1 MLIGLTLIKSPSKIV
16 ADLCCTGARWLNFE
30 KFHRGATIPSIFSL
44 CTWFTRCIFSFFF
57 RSILVK
63 IDFEGWQ
70 QGIYSRSIFRQFTER
85 VSNLWNIRYQ

>member
-1 MLIGLTLIKSPSKIV
+1 MLLTSVAPERASLISKNFIVVQRFLVFSRSVRGLLD
-16 ADLCCTGARWLNFE
+16 AFFL
-30 KFHRGATIPSIFSL
+30 
-44 CTWFTRCIFSFFF
+44 FFF